1 MLHQSLDLV
10 SNKHLIAFFMN
21 AENWM
26 FLMFFRY
33 KILLKIDTMH
43 INTKI
48 NSYMKPW
55 KRQKCLIHQRPES
68 PFADVDECTSGL
80 HSCHIAAHCS
90 YCRHEIPSDT
100 LNCLFPSNIPSKD
113 IQFFPNLPASKNW
126 PEEQIFWVTGSLG
139 APDHVNIW
147 DWDKVNRIPSV
158 VKYRT
163 VFSFH
168 LAKRINPPDPGWDRN
183 ERYCPLFGNRL
194 LGVKL
199 IKREQNSRWTF
210 TQAKTSSISGVK
222 TGSMLVCRPCDC
234 TSGSLNK
241 TSVREKPR
249 GVYLKTGCV
258 FPSYLMIFR
267 YVERD

>member
-1 MLHQSLDLV
+1 MV
-10 SNKHLIAFFMN
+10 AN
-21 AENWM
+21 E
-26 FLMFFRY
+26 
-33 KILLKIDTMH
+33 
-43 INTKI
+43 
-48 NSYMKPW
+48 
-55 KRQKCLIHQRPES
+55 
-68 PFADVDECTSGL
+68 PFSGRGQ
-80 HSCHIAAHCS
+80 IAHCS

-100 LNCLFPSNIPSKD
+100 LILSTSQQHSFQGYTIFSKSPC
-113 IQFFPNLPASKNW
+113 QQNW
-126 PEEQIFWVTGSLG
+126 PEEQIFWGTGSLG

-158 VKYRT
+158 VQYRI

-168 LAKRINPPDPGWDRN
+168 LAKRINHPDPGWDRK

-199 IKREQNSRWTF
+199 IRREQNSRWTF
-210 TQAKTSSISGVK
+210 TQAKTSFISGVK

-234 TSGSLNK
+234 TSGNLNK

-249 GVYLKTGCV
+249 GVYLQIGCV

>member
-1 MLHQSLDLV
+1 MV
-10 SNKHLIAFFMN
+10 AN
-21 AENWM
+21 
-26 FLMFFRY
+26 
-33 KILLKIDTMH
+33 
-43 INTKI
+43 
-48 NSYMKPW
+48 
-55 KRQKCLIHQRPES
+55 S
-68 PFADVDECTSGL
+68 PFSGRGRGEQ
-80 HSCHIAAHCS
+80 IAHCS

-126 PEEQIFWVTGSLG
+126 PEEQIFWGTGSLG

-158 VKYRT
+158 VQYRI

-199 IKREQNSRWTF
+199 IRREQNSRWTF
-210 TQAKTSSISGVK
+210 TQAKTSFISGVK
-222 TGSMLVCRPCDC
+222 TGSMLVYRPCDC
-234 TSGSLNK
+234 TSGNLNK
-241 TSVREKPR
+241 TSVREKPMQR
-249 GVYLKTGCV
+249 CLSENRLRFSELFDDISLCWTRLDYAWLWMYCGNL
-258 FPSYLMIFR
+258 
-267 YVERD
+267 

>member
-1 MLHQSLDLV
+1 
-10 SNKHLIAFFMN
+10 
-21 AENWM
+21 M
-26 FLMFFRY
+26 FL
-33 KILLKIDTMH
+33 KLGTWPA
-43 INTKI
+43 
-48 NSYMKPW
+48 S
-55 KRQKCLIHQRPES
+55 QKL
-68 PFADVDECTSGL
+68 FLADSIKNKEAGCGRKLTLQWGGQ
-80 HSCHIAAHCS
+80 IAHCS

-100 LNCLFPSNIPSKD
+100 LNCVFPSNIPSKD

-126 PEEQIFWVTGSLG
+126 PEEQKFWGTGSLG

-158 VKYRT
+158 VQYRI

-168 LAKRINPPDPGWDRN
+168 LVKRINPPDPGWDRK

-199 IKREQNSRWTF
+199 IRREQNSRWTF
-210 TQAKTSSISGVK
+210 TQAKTSFISGVK

-234 TSGSLNK
+234 TSGNLNK

-258 FPSYLMIFR
+258 FPSYLMTFR